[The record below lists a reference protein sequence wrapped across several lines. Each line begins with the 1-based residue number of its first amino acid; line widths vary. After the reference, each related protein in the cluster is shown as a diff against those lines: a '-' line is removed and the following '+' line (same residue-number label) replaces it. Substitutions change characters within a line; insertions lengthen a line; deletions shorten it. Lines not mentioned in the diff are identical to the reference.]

1 MATNIIPGAR
11 YEPFRGHFVITPIHN
26 AVYYE
31 ALSYTWGDPA
41 QAGQFLI
48 NGEALP
54 VTENL
59 ANVLEYLRML
69 QGRLDLRI
77 WIDQICIDQGDVIER
92 GRQVAMM
99 RLIYSKAECV
109 RIWIDAPG
117 LKDTSEVVKTLKTFQ
132 FQDSESNFGLGNDL
146 HVWVPLR
153 GMFHS
158 GYWKRLWM

>member
-1 MATNIIPGAR
+1 MATHIIPGAR

-26 AVYYE
+26 AV
-31 ALSYTWGDPA
+31 
-41 QAGQFLI
+41 LI

-54 VTENL
+54 VAENL
-59 ANVLEYLRML
+59 ANALEYLRML
-69 QGRLDLRI
+69 QGPHDLRI

-117 LKDTSEVVKTLKTFQ
+117 LKDTSEVVKPLKTFQ

-158 GYWKRLWM
+158 GYWKRLWMEVAVNLGRDES